1 MTPNGGGAKAG
12 LQPGDRIVTIKGK
25 QVEGSTGEKR
35 VRDARKLLSRLDTG
49 TSIRIGYVRDG
60 KPASVEVAPQIDQV
74 VYILRDDGSLT
85 RAEGNVRMQRDD
97 ADGLH
102 VTADNIAFASAP
114 GVPPKVRHEI
124 IRIGPGTACKGK
136 DCGTPALM
144 SAFRWNGL
152 NLRSEEHTSEL
163 QSLMRISY
171 AVFCL
176 KKKTRIQT

>member
-49 TSIRIGYVRDG
+49 TPIRIGYVRDG

-102 VTADNIAFASAP
+102 VTADNI
-114 GVPPKVRHEI
+114 
-124 IRIGPGTACKGK
+124 
-136 DCGTPALM
+136 
-144 SAFRWNGL
+144 
-152 NLRSEEHTSEL
+152 RSEEHTSEL

-176 KKKTRIQT
+176 KKKKHENKTT

>member
-1 MTPNGGGAKAG
+1 M
-12 LQPGDRIVTIKGK
+12 RISDWSSDV
-25 QVEGSTGEKR
+25 SSS
-35 VRDARKLLSRLDTG
+35 DL
-49 TSIRIGYVRDG
+49 
-60 KPASVEVAPQIDQV
+60 PQIDQV

-144 SAFRWNGL
+144 SAFRWHGL
-152 NLRSEEHTSEL
+152 N
-163 QSLMRISY
+163 
-171 AVFCL
+171 
-176 KKKTRIQT
+176 QTGRAPCRERVCQYV